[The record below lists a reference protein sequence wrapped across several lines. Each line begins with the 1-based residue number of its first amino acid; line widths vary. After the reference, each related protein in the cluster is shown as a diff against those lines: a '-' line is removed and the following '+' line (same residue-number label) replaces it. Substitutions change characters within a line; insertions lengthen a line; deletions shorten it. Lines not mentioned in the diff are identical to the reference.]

1 MEQDK
6 CDLELDTCFEDLD
19 LSLNDSKKALGAL
32 FRLFPVILNV
42 ETKREWLTTN
52 LVKPFVVRSKGFCER
67 GEISFDAQG
76 AGGFSAA
83 GFPTT
88 SGKKFRLKQISFN
101 HQGGWRVYWVPA
113 FAKRTHK
120 ARAQPLICNMQ
131 QKTLVLTDPL
141 YEAIVSSFLSNLFD
155 LGVLPC
161 FSKVFGTEFCES
173 SPEKYT
179 ATVLMESS
187 GESFRKLLR
196 TKGGIPGFS
205 VGDYLGFFALLFRDL
220 ETAKSLLGFYH
231 ADLHPD
237 NVLVKSVGSPSA
249 NEEGSE
255 MYDGKLWSEAEFI
268 VEELPNGEFFVVQN
282 SGKIPKVIDYGLTV
296 VRFSKSSGKFY
307 PELKKRE
314 FAVSNEQKI
323 YEMANRCKEA
333 LLDEQGLKNFEAIFF
348 LLNILFD
355 CEKISLGLYPGV
367 FLNTE
372 LYNAAKATLLA
383 FGIDDNA
390 IKRAFSKK
398 AEAIKRSRTPEE
410 AQRIWFNE
418 RDVGNSSL
426 RSSTEAV
433 ASLVPSLSLKGKKFH
448 VFTKRLERPTEAQ
461 LSAILEDQR
470 TIIVPHIPN
479 SRVQS
484 SNTETK
490 FRTEILKYSKECVE
504 GKNTELFGEGYIVDK
519 NRRKECS
526 VKLVDSLNNDQEFL
540 LPKTTSLS
548 PSISSVVPFVRK
560 EFEIYASPVCSIFSR
575 PLFPNIQ
582 TEISDIFVYR
592 PYQRLLNFKS
602 PSQKLWGKQMRTVR
616 CSFVGLSRN
625 ARCSLST
632 GKRLQQRIAKKALE
646 AKAALCVNG
655 GYFIVQQ
662 NIGNSLTPGLK
673 GKEFSP
679 IGYYFDG
686 TSKSGTALPVPP
698 PYRDWFVSVT
708 VKDGRL
714 GLERL
719 PEFEK
724 KHKLANVPFRIL
736 TEGGETLEFSQTV
749 ISESRPDLYD
759 QCFCSGPILIWGGK
773 RVFDENAMLNS
784 NFSLPDG
791 RGYKVFDAAKNTK
804 MWFSEQGETQFP
816 YGQRHSANFQI
827 HNIMV
832 VLKDGSIG
840 FFFFEGR
847 GYDALGTDRV
857 QVAKAI
863 ELFFGGNALHAVSL
877 DGGFSANAVVTNE
890 GDAPRWLLPDPEK
903 RKLGVSMLF
912 EIP

>member
-42 ETKREWLTTN
+42 ETKRDWLFAN
-52 LVKPFVVRSKGFCER
+52 LVQPFVVRSRGFCKKDEV
-67 GEISFDAQG
+67 SFETQG
-76 AGGFSAA
+76 AGGFSIA

-101 HQGGWRVYWVPA
+101 HEGGWRVYWVPA

-173 SPEKYT
+173 EQRKYT

-187 GESFRKLLR
+187 GESFRKLVR
-196 TKGGIPGFS
+196 TKGGISGFS
-205 VGDYLGFFALLFRDL
+205 VGDYLAFFALLFRDL
-220 ETAKSLLGFYH
+220 ETAKSLIGFYH

-237 NVLVKSVGSPSA
+237 NVLVKSVGSPTTDEKGA
-249 NEEGSE
+249 EL
-255 MYDGKLWSEAEFI
+255 YDGKPWAEAEFI
-268 VEELPNGEFFVVQN
+268 VEELPTGNFFVIQN
-282 SGKIPKVIDYGLTV
+282 NSKIPKVIDYGLTV
-296 VRFSKSSGKFY
+296 VRFSKSSGALY
-307 PELKKRE
+307 PELKRRD
-314 FAVSNEQKI
+314 FAVSNEAKI
-323 YEMANRCKEA
+323 YEMANRCKES

-355 CEKISLGLYPGV
+355 CEKISLGMYPGV
-367 FLNTE
+367 VLDGG
-372 LYNAAKATLLA
+372 LYDATKATLLA
-383 FGIDDNA
+383 FGINENS
-390 IKRAFSKK
+390 IKRAFAKK
-398 AEAIKRSRTPEE
+398 AEAVRRASTPEE

-426 RSSTEAV
+426 KTSTEAV
-433 ASLVPSLSLKGKKFH
+433 SSLVPSVNFRGRTFH
-448 VFTKRLERPTEAQ
+448 VFTKKLERPSEAQ
-461 LSAILEDQR
+461 LSAILDSPS
-470 TIIVPHIPN
+470 TIVVPHVPN
-479 SRVQS
+479 ARVQS

-490 FRTEILKYSKECVE
+490 FRSEILRYSKECVE
-504 GKNTELFGEGYIVDK
+504 GKSTELFGEGYIVDK
-519 NRRKECS
+519 NRKKECAI
-526 VKLVDSLNNDQEFL
+526 KLVESLNNDQEFL
-540 LPKTTSLS
+540 LPKITSLS
-548 PSISSVVPFVRK
+548 PSLAQVVPFARK
-560 EFEIYASPVCSIFSR
+560 EFETYGSEVCSIFSR

-582 TEISDIFVYR
+582 TEISDIFVYKQ
-592 PYQRLLNFKS
+592 YQRLLNFKS
-602 PSQKLWGKQMRTVR
+602 PSEKLWGRPMRTVR
-616 CSFVGLSRN
+616 CSFVGLSRR

-632 GKRLQQRIAKKALE
+632 GKRLQQRITKNVLDGS
-646 AKAALCVNG
+646 AALCVNG
-655 GYFIVQQ
+655 GYFVVQQ
-662 NIGNSLTPGLK
+662 NIANSLTPGLK
-673 GKEFSP
+673 GKEYSP

-686 TSKSGTALPVPP
+686 TSKSGTTLPVPP
-698 PYRDWFVSVT
+698 PYRDWFVAVT
-708 VKDGRL
+708 VKGGKL
-714 GLERL
+714 GMERL

-724 KHKLANVPFRIL
+724 KHKLRSVPFRVL
-736 TEGGETLEFSQTV
+736 TEGRETLEFSQTV
-749 ISESRPDLYD
+749 IAESRNDIYD

-773 RVFDENAMLNS
+773 RVFDENTMLNS
-784 NFSLPDG
+784 EFSLQDG
-791 RGYKVFDAAKNTK
+791 RKYKVFDAAKNTK

-832 VLKDGSIG
+832 LLKDGSFG

-863 ELFFGGNALHAVSL
+863 ELFFGGNVLHAVSL
-877 DGGFSANAVVTNE
+877 DGGFSANAVVTKE

-912 EIP
+912 ENS

>member
-42 ETKREWLTTN
+42 ETKRDWLTTN
-52 LVKPFVVRSKGFCER
+52 LVTPFIVRSKDFCNK
-67 GEISFDAQG
+67 GGVSFETQG
-76 AGGFSAA
+76 AGGFSVA
-83 GFPTT
+83 GFPTA

-101 HQGGWRVYWVPA
+101 HEGGWRVYWVPA
-113 FAKRTHK
+113 FAKKTHN

-161 FSKVFGTEFCES
+161 FSKVFGTEFCKS
-173 SPEKYT
+173 QDQKYT

-196 TKGGIPGFS
+196 TKGGISGFS

-220 ETAKSLLGFYH
+220 ETAKALIGFYH

-237 NVLVKSVGSPSA
+237 NTLVKDVGSPSS
-249 NEEGSE
+249 EDKGSE
-255 MYDGKLWSEAEFI
+255 MYDGKLWAESEFI
-268 VEELPNGEFFVVQN
+268 VEELPNGNFFVVQN

-296 VRFSKSSGKFY
+296 IRFSKSSGVFY
-307 PELKKRE
+307 PELKRKG
-314 FAVSNEQKI
+314 FAVSNETKI
-323 YEMANRCKEA
+323 YEMANKCKES

-367 FLNTE
+367 HLDME
-372 LYNAAKATLLA
+372 LYNATKATLLS
-383 FGIDDNA
+383 FGINENA
-390 IKRAFSKK
+390 IKRAFARK
-398 AEAIKRSRTPEE
+398 AEAIKRAPSPQE

-426 RSSTEAV
+426 KTSTEAV
-433 ASLVPSLSLKGKKFH
+433 SSLVPSLNLRGRTFH
-448 VFTKRLERPTEAQ
+448 IFTKNLERPTEEQ
-461 LSAILEDQR
+461 LSAILNNPS
-470 TIIVPHIPN
+470 TIVVPYVPN
-479 SRVQS
+479 ARIQS

-490 FRTEILKYSKECVE
+490 FRAEILRYSKECVE

-519 NRRKECS
+519 NRKKECS
-526 VKLVDSLNNDQEFL
+526 IKLVESLNNDQEFL

-548 PSISSVVPFVRK
+548 PSISRVVPFVRK
-560 EFEIYASPVCSIFSR
+560 EFEIYTSSVCSIFSR

-592 PYQRLLNFKS
+592 PYQRLLNFRS
-602 PSQKLWGKQMRTVR
+602 PSEKLWGKQMRTVR
-616 CSFVGLSRN
+616 CSFVGLSKS

-632 GKRLQQRIAKKALE
+632 GKRLQQRITKKALE
-646 AKAALCVNG
+646 GKSALCVNG
-655 GYFIVQQ
+655 GYFVVQQ
-662 NIGNSLTPGLK
+662 NIANSLTPGLK

-686 TSKSGTALPVPP
+686 TSKSGTVLPVPP
-698 PYRDWFVSVT
+698 PYRDWFVAVT
-708 VKDGRL
+708 VRGGKL
-714 GLERL
+714 GMERL

-724 KHKLANVPFRIL
+724 KHKLSSVPFRVL

-749 ISESRPDLYD
+749 ISESRDDLYD

-773 RVFDENAMLNS
+773 RVFDENTMLNS
-784 NFSLPDG
+784 KFSLQDG

-832 VLKDGSIG
+832 LLKDGSYG

-857 QVAKAI
+857 QIAKAI
-863 ELFFGGNALHAVSL
+863 ELFFGGNVLHAVSL
-877 DGGFSANAVVTNE
+877 DGGFSANAVVTSD

-912 EIP
+912 ENL